1 MTIRTGEKKMMPV
14 CESFESLGV
23 QTLKEVRSMNMDH
36 HTVFIADEIGK
47 AENRATLFQ
56 KEMFL
61 CLDELPLVLGVLQK
75 GKGVLAEA
83 VACRPDVK
91 IFEVTQKNRN
101 ELEKIIME
109 QLFPVEEIR

>member
-1 MTIRTGEKKMMPV
+1 MMPV

-23 QTLKEVRSMNMDH
+23 ETLKEARSMNMDH

-61 CLDELPLVLGVLQK
+61 CLDEMPLVLGVLQK
-75 GKGVLAEA
+75 GKGILAA
-83 VACRPDVK
+83 AIAGRPDVK
-91 IFEVTQKNRN
+91 IFEVTENNRN
-101 ELEKIIME
+101 ELEKIILE
-109 QLFPVEEIR
+109 QLFPVEEIK